1 MGHFSLLLQ
10 EEEEEKDKEITYD
23 NLSDEEK
30 QEIDGFVTFES
41 QIFKDLAGAVVEIN
55 KLIAAI
61 TKDSKDS
68 YSYDDNKNYKNY
80 VSRED
85 YKIFFG
91 MTDEQIDIWIH
102 YATKIMRKPELVK
115 NMSDKSYIKMKK

>member
-10 EEEEEKDKEITYD
+10 EEEKDKEITYD

-61 TKDSKDS
+61 AKDSKD
-68 YSYDDNKNYKNY
+68 SYDDNKNYKNY

-115 NMSDKSYIKMKK
+115 NMPDKSYIKMKK